1 MSTRWLYI
9 GCKLSELPP
18 GFIEDSKKK
27 TKEEIREILQAVPI
41 EDGSVMANSE
51 DELVK
56 ILISNGIF
64 PIKIKPYN
72 NIDNK
77 ILKLRNIRNRASKVT
92 NSDKYIE
99 EARILTSYPD
109 FPKVRSYKLVI
120 TIAILII
127 IALAAYYFYDHRW
140 FYFNNLEK
148 SR

>member
-27 TKEEIREILQAVPI
+27 TKEEIKSILESVPI

-72 NIDNK
+72 SIDNK
-77 ILKLRNIRNRASKVT
+77 ILKLRNIRNRASKIT

-109 FPKVRSYKLVI
+109 FPKVKSYKLTIFVTI
-120 TIAILII
+120 TILITLAII
-127 IALAAYYFYDHRW
+127 YYFIISH
-140 FYFNNLEK
+140 
-148 SR
+148 